1 MSYNAAIIKKLEA
14 ENYLALVLEKG
25 VKEVGREALKQ
36 GELIYNGVERLSWY
50 SSCLTENYQD
60 VCEKIRKEDVRFI
73 RSILKIIP
81 TFHFKLPHIGFEFG
95 EKKNN
100 YSDVQVKDNVIKYML
115 KIFTEDVFS
124 EIHYER
130 RLNLNRILTKL
141 SADYATVNFTNR
153 SIAYSIASAI
163 YMSAGLRA
171 TLEST
176 LTSISRK
183 SITVLG
189 GYGYVKI
196 AIDAADRLKLIN
208 PILYTKFYNTEVEML
223 YFLIEPV
230 VTKIDHKFRHALT
243 DEQIASDIVRLIK

>member
-25 VKEVGREALKQ
+25 FKEVGREALKQ

-183 SITVLG
+183 STTVLG

-230 VTKIDHKFRHALT
+230 VTKIDRKFRHALT

>member
-50 SSCLTENYQD
+50 SSCLRENYQD

-183 SITVLG
+183 STTVLG